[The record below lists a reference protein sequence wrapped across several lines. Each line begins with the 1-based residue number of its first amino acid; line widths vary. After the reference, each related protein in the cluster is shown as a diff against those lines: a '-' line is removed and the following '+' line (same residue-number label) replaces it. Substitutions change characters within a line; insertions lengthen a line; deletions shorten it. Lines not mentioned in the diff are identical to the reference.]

1 MTRPRHHLLTWGGPA
16 QETNRIERGY
26 RWWALTAVLL
36 VMFTASISGTIVSTA
51 VPTIVADLH
60 GFELYG
66 WVFTG
71 YMLAST
77 VTVPVFGKLSDLY
90 GRRPLYLVG
99 IAFFVAGMLLS
110 AAATTM
116 LFLIVAR
123 VVAGIGGGAM
133 MALSTASIGD
143 IFSPRERGRWMGV
156 VMGVFGVSS
165 IVGPTLGGAI
175 TDSLGWRWVFLVP
188 VPLAAFAWTIVGIVM
203 PRVRAQERV
212 PLDVAGAA
220 LMVCGLVGVLLGFT
234 WGGTSYPWG
243 SWQIVLCFAAGLAL
257 VAAFVAHERR
267 AAEPLLSPALF
278 RNRVFTLS
286 VANSFLIVAGMY
298 GSLSFVPLFVQG
310 VIGEDAQSSGVVLTP
325 MMLAFVAGSTLGGQL
340 ISRTGR
346 YKAQAIAGGAV
357 MLAGFCLF
365 STLSATSGQG
375 EVIRD
380 MVVLGTGIGLAMP
393 IFSMTVQSAFPH
405 RMLGTVNAGRQ
416 LFSNLGGAMAVPVM
430 TALVVNA
437 FSHELPLRAPAQL
450 RPQLAGHALAPQSL
464 LTPQA
469 QAAIRHR
476 FPAGAAGDRLYGQFV
491 SAVRHSLADG
501 IVRVFYVG
509 VALSAIAFLLI
520 LIFPRIEL
528 ASWEATEPRE
538 SFAEEAGVVGT
549 LVERDRV

>member
-528 ASWEATEPRE
+528 ASWEPSEPRE